1 MLVIALILLANIF
14 MPANAEACT
23 YRGDLKITKTVES
36 RDFHDVEF
44 MIDVSVYIRGEW
56 KPLVGSPVM
65 LKHGDST
72 TFSALD
78 GDFAYRVVERVPDC
92 FKVDYKVSEGQKNT
106 EFKLLEPSLRCNQTT
121 IVDITNTPKLFD
133 LEIIKKVY
141 IDGDLDPRNQEVFEF
156 EVDGK
161 KVTASAIN
169 SGHVDLYCGDYVV
182 TETKYGKFT
191 PDNVT
196 MSAIVTSNGGIVTF
210 INRYRTPPPPTGSIT
225 VCKEVCGEDVDPTLF
240 NFFMKGEVSTEGAVS
255 EEACVVIEDLPY
267 GEYYFEEK
275 VSDGYTGSVTT
286 GTVIINE
293 NNPRGKF
300 TFVNCKECPD
310 MGSITIIKNVTNV
323 EKDDTKFQFVMEGYI
338 PPPEIL
344 PIAGEVEKLN
354 GTPLFFTSEVVPYV
368 FEKMP
373 YGTYYFREINI
384 PEDYEGIVIEGK
396 VMIDANTPDGKVVF
410 ENRLKTGT
418 VTICKDVT
426 NVVEDQTLFDFE
438 VWQKDMLVTSGAVME
453 GEKNCVE
460 IELPYGSYYLE
471 EMVPEAYIGITTSAS
486 IKIDSS
492 TPTAV
497 KFVNEERRGKITVLK
512 DVLNVPDDETG
523 FQFNISRVPFAKES
537 VTALPPIV
545 SEVKPFVYNDLPFDT
560 YYFEE
565 IVAPGYIGQVTTGS
579 VMIDLRNPE
588 GEVEFVNIKECP
600 LGSITIKKDVRNV
613 EDDETEFPFMMT
625 GIGKIEEAGQLKL
638 SAEIDPF
645 VVSEVKDYVMEGI
658 AFGTYEFEE
667 IVPEGYEGIVTTGSV
682 TIDAESRHGELTF
695 VNDKEIEY
703 FDVYVYKEFT
713 EGTAVT
719 DMAFDYRIFSDVSL
733 TESSIVVESNVM
745 YGYPDG
751 PNSLPAGTYY
761 IDERP
766 YEGWMMVPVQEVL
779 VEGPT
784 DVTLTNTAIEEPV
797 CHMTIDKKVDGE
809 ESVRVKRDVEV
820 EYTVEF
826 HNDGDMDLW
835 FDFLDSDGEDIS
847 ITETCIFLEV
857 GATTERAFPASYGST
872 GTYTNVATATY
883 CCESCGEYP
892 DGYPIDHLEPGI
904 IYQEECTTISDSAI
918 VVVYKES
925 RSNDT
930 YRMKITKEADA
941 DEYEVGDMITYTIT
955 VENTG
960 NQTLTDIEV
969 TDPMVGLDEII
980 ERLPYSG
987 DDTVEFTVE
996 YEATEEGTIE
1006 NTAYAKDDRAPDVED
1021 DETVVVIDDPPRN
1034 VPNPG
1039 LSIVKTI
1046 TGEKQDEFKVGDQVW
1061 FNLVV
1066 TNTGETDLENIEV
1079 RDPFGGYFTEYVR
1092 IIAELDEGE
1101 SVTLQD
1107 AYMVIPES
1115 AVDFDNIATATTG
1128 DLSVSDNEFVDI
1140 EEKEFVDAED
1150 ETPLDLPAAGTA
1162 PMFLFYGLAVLVSGL
1177 GMTIKKRR

>member
-141 IDGDLDPRNQEVFEF
+141 IDRDLDPRNQEVFEF

-161 KVTASAIN
+161 KVIASAIN

-210 INRYRTPPPPTGSIT
+210 INRYRTPPPGPGKLI
-225 VCKEVCGEDVDPTLF
+225 VNKYV
-240 NFFMKGEVSTEGAVS
+240 
-255 EEACVVIEDLPY
+255 Y
-267 GEYYFEEK
+267 GEFSDTADEFMIRVKNLRGDTITGGAISQDEGKSFMLPAGEYVVEETGY
-275 VSDGYTGSVTT
+275 VGYTPSYLTISAIVESDSTT
-286 GTVIINE
+286 TVAFHN
-293 NNPRGKF
+293 
-300 TFVNCKECPD
+300 
-310 MGSITIIKNVTNV
+310 
-323 EKDDTKFQFVMEGYI
+323 TKKSI
-338 PPPEIL
+338 PPGKLIVNKYVYGEFSDTADEFMIRVKNLRGDTITGGAISQDEGKSFML
-344 PIAGEVEKLN
+344 PAGE
-354 GTPLFFTSEVVPYV
+354 Y
-368 FEKMP
+368 
-373 YGTYYFREINI
+373 
-384 PEDYEGIVIEGK
+384 
-396 VMIDANTPDGKVVF
+396 
-410 ENRLKTGT
+410 
-418 VTICKDVT
+418 
-426 NVVEDQTLFDFE
+426 VVE
-438 VWQKDMLVTSGAVME
+438 
-453 GEKNCVE
+453 
-460 IELPYGSYYLE
+460 
-471 EMVPEAYIGITTSAS
+471 
-486 IKIDSS
+486 
-492 TPTAV
+492 
-497 KFVNEERRGKITVLK
+497 
-512 DVLNVPDDETG
+512 ETG
-523 FQFNISRVPFAKES
+523 YVGYTPSYLTISAIVES
-537 VTALPPIV
+537 DSTTTVAFHNTKKSIPPG
-545 SEVKPFVYNDLPFDT
+545 PGDLT
-560 YYFEE
+560 
-565 IVAPGYIGQVTTGS
+565 VH
-579 VMIDLRNPE
+579 
-588 GEVEFVNIKECP
+588 
-600 LGSITIKKDVRNV
+600 KD
-613 EDDETEFPFMMT
+613 
-625 GIGKIEEAGQLKL
+625 
-638 SAEIDPF
+638 
-645 VVSEVKDYVMEGI
+645 
-658 AFGTYEFEE
+658 
-667 IVPEGYEGIVTTGSV
+667 
-682 TIDAESRHGELTF
+682 
-695 VNDKEIEY
+695 
-703 FDVYVYKEFT
+703 FT
-713 EGTAVT
+713 EGTEITTMPFNFRIYEAVT
-719 DMAFDYRIFSDVSL
+719 L
-733 TESSIVVESNVM
+733 TEMAIVHETSTR
-745 YGYPDG
+745 YGDPEVITG
-751 PNSLPAGTYY
+751 MAVGTYY
-761 IDERP
+761 IEEMDYPEYDEP
-766 YEGWMMVPVQEVL
+766 SMEPFNIIEGLM
-779 VEGPT
+779 T
-784 DVTLTNTAIEEPV
+784 NVTLTNTAIEEPDTGNLIIRKDV
-797 CHMTIDKKVDGE
+797 YGNRSDEDDVFTF
-809 ESVRVKRDVEV
+809 SVTRKMEL
-820 EYTVEF
+820 YTT
-826 HNDGDMDLW
+826 DMPQ
-835 FDFLDSDGEDIS
+835 IPMP
-847 ITETCIFLEV
+847 ETVYASE
-857 GATTERAFPASYGST
+857 TTEGSIALMP
-872 GTYTNVATATY
+872 GTYIIEET
-883 CCESCGEYP
+883 EYGNYDP
-892 DGYPIDHLEPGI
+892 DYTTREAI
-904 IYQEECTTISDSAI
+904 IYEGQETVAEFRNEYDRNTNTKR
-918 VVVYKES
+918 YK
-925 RSNDT
+925 
-930 YRMKITKEADA
+930 MKITKEADA
-941 DEYEVGDMITYTIT
+941 DEYEVGDIITYTIT

-960 NQTLTDIEV
+960 DQTLTDIEV
-969 TDPMVGLDEII
+969 TDPMVGLDEMI

-1046 TGEKQDEFKVGDQVW
+1046 TGEKQDEFKVGEQVW

-1092 IIAELDEGE
+1092 IIEELKEGE

-1107 AYMVIPES
+1107 AYVVIPES

-1162 PMFLFYGLAVLVSGL
+1162 PMFLFYGLAVLASGI